1 MSEWLFDLGN
11 SRLKFAPLLDDG
23 GVGEM
28 AGIAHDGHALAEG
41 WASLLPAR
49 IDAAHVASVAAPALR
64 VQLLEALTA
73 RSGRNPGCS
82 RGSHKPR
89 RPSAGHCRRQPRCP

>member
-11 SRLKFAPLLDDG
+11 SRLKFAPLLDDD

-64 VQLLEALTA
+64 VQRCYRDADGRVLMVAISLHPPGRFAYSMVLA
-73 RSGRNPGCS
+73 RN
-82 RGSHKPR
+82 R
-89 RPSAGHCRRQPRCP
+89 R

>member
-23 GVGEM
+23 GIGEM

-41 WASLLPAR
+41 WTSLLPAR
-49 IDAAHVASVAAPALR
+49 MVSSRSSSDSSRPRRCCSTASRRSQFSTMMTAPSTMMPKSIAPSHIRL
-64 VQLLEALTA
+64 ALTL
-73 RSGRNPGCS
+73 
-82 RGSHKPR
+82 
-89 RPSAGHCRRQPRCP
+89 